1 LKKGRKS
8 PSILEVVNVEQKQT
22 SVITNQRVDSSFL
35 GEMKKTAAGKRILDC
50 IQCGICAGSCHARFA
65 MDYSPMQIIKMVQL
79 GLKKDVLS
87 SSTIWICASCYTCT
101 SRCPRGIDIPLIM
114 SSLKNMAMEDKVP
127 AKIPTK
133 PKFHRAF
140 TEIVGKYG
148 RMHEPQLQ
156 VKLMKKT
163 NPKEVLNNMLFGL
176 EMFRKG
182 KVKITPSRIKH
193 TKDIEAIFK
202 SAQKKEEVKK

>member
-1 LKKGRKS
+1 
-8 PSILEVVNVEQKQT
+8 LEVVNVERKQT
-22 SVITNQRVDSSFL
+22 SVITNQKVDSSFL
-35 GEMKKTAAGKRILDC
+35 GEIKKTAAGKRVLDC
-50 IQCGICAGSCHARFA
+50 IQCGICAGSCHVRFA

-79 GLKKDVLS
+79 GLKEDVLS

-101 SRCPRGIDIPLIM
+101 SRCPRGIDIPLMM
-114 SSLKNMAMEDKVP
+114 SSLKNMAMENKVP

-133 PKFHRAF
+133 PKFHKAF

-156 VKLMKKT
+156 VKLMNKT
-163 NPKEVLNNMLFGL
+163 KPKEVLNNMIFGL

-193 TKDIEAIFK
+193 TKAIEAIFK
-202 SAQKKEEVKK
+202 SAQKKEDVKK

>member
-1 LKKGRKS
+1 MEYTHS
-8 PSILEVVNVEQKQT
+8 NVIMNHEA
-22 SVITNQRVDSSFL
+22 DASFL
-35 GEMKKTAAGKRILDC
+35 EEVTKTMAGKRILDC
-50 IQCGICAGSCHARFA
+50 IQCGVCAGSCHARFA
-65 MDYSPMQIIKMVQL
+65 MDYSPMQIIKMAQL

-101 SRCPRGIDIPLIM
+101 SRCPRGIDIPLLM
-114 SSLKNMAMEDKVP
+114 SSFKNKAMEDKVP

-133 PKFHRAF
+133 PKFHKAF

-148 RMHEPQLQ
+148 RMHEAQLQ

-163 NPKEVLNNMLFGL
+163 NPKAVLNNMLFGL
-176 EMFRKG
+176 QMYRKG
-182 KVKITPSRIKH
+182 KVKIAPSRIKH

-202 SAQKKEEVKK
+202 SAQKKEELKK

>member
-1 LKKGRKS
+1 MEHVQK
-8 PSILEVVNVEQKQT
+8 NVIMNQK
-22 SVITNQRVDSSFL
+22 VDSSFL
-35 GEMKKTAAGKRILDC
+35 VDMEKTAAGKRILDC

-79 GLKKDVLS
+79 GLKEDVLS

-114 SSLKNMAMEDKVP
+114 SSLKNMAIENKVP

-133 PKFHRAF
+133 PKFHKAF

-163 NPKEVLNNMLFGL
+163 NPKDVMKNMRFGL
-176 EMFRKG
+176 KMYRKG
-182 KVKITPSRIKH
+182 KVKITPSRVKH

-202 SAQKKEEVKK
+202 SAQKKEEVQK

>member
-1 LKKGRKS
+1 MEYR
-8 PSILEVVNVEQKQT
+8 QT
-22 SVITNQRVDSSFL
+22 SMITNQKADSSFL
-35 GEMKKTAAGKRILDC
+35 EDIKKTAAGKRILDC
-50 IQCGICAGSCHARFA
+50 IQCGVCAGSCHARFA
-65 MDYSPMQIIKMVQL
+65 MDYSPMQIIKMMQL
-79 GLKKDVLS
+79 GLKEEVLS

-101 SRCPRGIDIPLIM
+101 SRCPRGIDIPLLM
-114 SSLKNMAMEDKVP
+114 SSLKNRAIENKVH

-133 PKFHRAF
+133 PKFHKAF

-163 NPKEVLNNMLFGL
+163 NPNEVLNNMLFGL

-182 KVKITPSRIKH
+182 KVKIVPSRVEHK
-193 TKDIEAIFK
+193 KEIESIFK
-202 SAQKKEEVKK
+202 STQKKGD

>member
-1 LKKGRKS
+1 M
-8 PSILEVVNVEQKQT
+8 EHVQKNT
-22 SVITNQRVDSSFL
+22 IMNQKVDSSFL
-35 GEMKKTAAGKRILDC
+35 VDMEKTAAGKRILDC

-79 GLKKDVLS
+79 GLKEDVLS

-101 SRCPRGIDIPLIM
+101 SRCPRGVDIPLIM
-114 SSLKNMAMEDKVP
+114 SSLKNMAIENKVP

-133 PKFHRAF
+133 PKFHKAF

-163 NPKEVLNNMLFGL
+163 NPKDVMNNMRFGL
-176 EMFRKG
+176 KMYRKG
-182 KVKITPSRIKH
+182 KVKITPSRVKCA
-193 TKDIEAIFK
+193 KDIEAIFK
-202 SAQKKEEVKK
+202 SAQKKEEVQK

>member
-1 LKKGRKS
+1 
-8 PSILEVVNVEQKQT
+8 LEVVDVEQKQT

-65 MDYSPMQIIKMVQL
+65 MDYSPMQIIKMTQL
-79 GLKKDVLS
+79 GLKEDVLA

-114 SSLKNMAMEDKVP
+114 SSLKNKAIEDKVP

-133 PKFHRAF
+133 PKFHKAF

>member
-1 LKKGRKS
+1 MGEIRSKA
-8 PSILEVVNVEQKQT
+8 I
-22 SVITNQRVDSSFL
+22 INQNTDPSFL
-35 GEMKKTAAGKRILDC
+35 EAVKKTTGGKRLLDC
-50 IQCGICAGSCHARFA
+50 IQCGVCAGSCHARFA

-79 GLKKDVLS
+79 GLREDVLS

-101 SRCPRGIDIPLIM
+101 SRCPRGIDIPILM
-114 SSLKNMAMEDKVP
+114 SSLKNNAMENKVP

-133 PKFHRAF
+133 PKFHKAF

-163 NPKEVLNNMLFGL
+163 SPDDVLSNMLFGL
-176 EMFRKG
+176 KLFRKG
-182 KVKITPSRIKH
+182 KVKIIPSRIRK
-193 TKDIEAIFK
+193 TKEIEAIFR
-202 SAQKKEEVKK
+202 SAQKKEEAKK

>member
-1 LKKGRKS
+1 MEHL
-8 PSILEVVNVEQKQT
+8 QKN
-22 SVITNQRVDSSFL
+22 VITNQKADSSFL
-35 GEMKKTAAGKRILDC
+35 VDMKKTAAGKRILDC

-65 MDYSPMQIIKMVQL
+65 MDYSPMQILKMIQL
-79 GLKKDVLS
+79 GLKEDVLS

-114 SSLKNMAMEDKVP
+114 SSLKNMAIENKVP

-133 PKFHRAF
+133 PKFHKAF

-156 VKLMKKT
+156 VRLMKKT
-163 NPKEVLNNMLFGL
+163 NPNEVLNNMLFGL

-182 KVKITPSRIKH
+182 KVKIVPSRVKH
-193 TKDIEAIFK
+193 AKDIEAIFK

>member
-1 LKKGRKS
+1 MEYR
-8 PSILEVVNVEQKQT
+8 QT
-22 SVITNQRVDSSFL
+22 SMITNQKADSSFL
-35 GEMKKTAAGKRILDC
+35 EDIKKTAVGKRILDC
-50 IQCGICAGSCHARFA
+50 IQCGVCAGSCHARFA
-65 MDYSPMQIIKMVQL
+65 MDYSPMQIIKMMQL
-79 GLKKDVLS
+79 GLKEDVLS

-101 SRCPRGIDIPLIM
+101 SRCPRGIDIPLLM
-114 SSLKNMAMEDKVP
+114 SSLKNRAIENKVH

-163 NPKEVLNNMLFGL
+163 NPNEVLNNMLFGL

-182 KVKITPSRIKH
+182 KVKIVPSRVEHK
-193 TKDIEAIFK
+193 KEIESIFK
-202 SAQKKEEVKK
+202 STQKKGD

>member
-1 LKKGRKS
+1 MEHGRT
-8 PSILEVVNVEQKQT
+8 N
-22 SVITNQRVDSSFL
+22 VITNNNADPSLMEDV
-35 GEMKKTAAGKRILDC
+35 KKTKAGKRILDC

-79 GLKKDVLS
+79 GLTEEVLS

-101 SRCPRGIDIPLIM
+101 SRCPRGIDIPLLM
-114 SSLKNMAMEDKVP
+114 SSLKNKAIENRVP

-133 PKFHRAF
+133 PKFHKAF

-163 NPKEVLNNMLFGL
+163 NPNQVLKNMLFGL

-182 KVKITPSRIKH
+182 KVRVVPLRVKNMKEIK
-193 TKDIEAIFK
+193 AIFGN
-202 SAQKKEEVKK
+202 AQKKQEMQK

>member
-1 LKKGRKS
+1 MEQVQKS
-8 PSILEVVNVEQKQT
+8 IIRNQKA
-22 SVITNQRVDSSFL
+22 DSSFL
-35 GEMKKTAAGKRILDC
+35 VEMKKTAAGKRILDC

-79 GLKKDVLS
+79 GLKDDVLS

-114 SSLKNMAMEDKVP
+114 SSLKNMAIENKVP

-133 PKFHRAF
+133 PKFHKAF

-163 NPKEVLNNMLFGL
+163 SPSQVFKNMRLGL
-176 EMFRKG
+176 KMYRKG
-182 KVKITPSRIKH
+182 KVKITPSRVKH
-193 TKDIEAIFK
+193 AKNMETIFK
-202 SAQKKEEVKK
+202 SAQKKEEVQK